1 MPPSIVD
8 QSFWIPAPTL
18 TEKNLDDQK
27 GKVFI
32 VTGGYVGV
40 GYQLSRIL
48 HQRHGTVYI
57 AGRSKH
63 KADTAISAI
72 KKANTSS
79 QGRMEFLE
87 LDLADL
93 ASVAKAATDFMSR
106 EDRLDVLTNNAGVCE
121 PPAGSKTSQIT
132 LLINHRAMNS
142 KWGQLPGAISLYQAL
157 TSPSSQNCFYCAS
170 RISGIQ
176 FDGNGSP
183 TNHASQGVNYG
194 QSKAGNFYLAREFAQ
209 RLKGDG
215 VVSVAWNPG
224 NLRSEMQ
231 RHGSKMR
238 KVLVHVMS
246 HPAVNGAYTEL
257 YAGWSKDITME
268 NTGAWVIPWGRFGQ
282 LRDDIEKGCE
292 NGVSAKFWA
301 WCETESRVSFKD
313 STCLRPHC
321 VPEPGGLSIG

>member
-1 MPPSIVD
+1 MSSPALD

-57 AGRSKH
+57 AGRSKQ
-63 KADTAISAI
+63 KADAAILAI
-72 KKANTSS
+72 KKENPSS
-79 QGRMEFLE
+79 QGRLEFLE

-93 ASVAKAATDFMSR
+93 ASVAKAASDFMSR

-121 PPAGSKTSQIT
+121 PPVGSRTCQGHELQMGTNCLGPFLFTKLLLPILQKTASTAPTGVRVTWAGS
-132 LLINHRAMNS
+132 L
-142 KWGQLPGAISLYQAL
+142 GAHLQ
-157 TSPSSQNCFYCAS
+157 SPPD
-170 RISGIQ
+170 GIQ
-176 FDGNGSP
+176 FDGDGSP
-183 TNHASQGVNYG
+183 RNQTSQGVNYG
-194 QSKAGNFYLAREFAQ
+194 QSKAGNFYLAREFSK
-209 RLKGDG
+209 RLKDDG
-215 VVSVAWNPG
+215 VVSVAFNPG

-231 RHGSKMR
+231 RYGSTMR
-238 KVLVHVMS
+238 KVLVHIMS
-246 HPAVNGAYTEL
+246 HPAVYGAYTEL
-257 YAGWSKDITME
+257 YAGWSKDITLE
-268 NTGAWVIPWGRFGQ
+268 KTGAWVIPWGRLGR

-301 WCETESRVSFKD
+301 WCEAESKEFCS
-313 STCLRPHC
+313 
-321 VPEPGGLSIG
+321 EAAQY